1 MNHPKRQH
9 WVPEFYLR
17 YFATPETRNK
27 KIAKAWVF
35 SKHET
40 DGDECLKSVREVC
53 GMNYLYTPKDEMGEI
68 VWHLEDKLGDLETTM
83 GLIWPNLANGFV
95 DINDPVLR
103 KGLSLFV
110 AIMHLRNPECRQSIE
125 RLHQQL
131 VEFFETVPVR
141 PDGSPAVNSLEVAG
155 VTCELE
161 AHGWRE
167 YQAWGKNDHDRFFAH
182 VVESASIDLAT
193 LLMKKR
199 WSIVFSEP
207 DIFIT
212 SDRPVVLQHQSRET
226 FGFGTQNSI
235 VTFPLSPRRML
246 MMDDFHAEPAGQY
259 YPLKPS
265 NAGAFNYNI
274 WSNSSRFMVTGRAV
288 PNVLSEILASAR

>member
-1 MNHPKRQH
+1 MNRPKRQH

-17 YFATPETRNK
+17 YFATAETRNK

-35 SKHET
+35 SKHEI
-40 DGDECLKSVREVC
+40 DGEECLKSVREIC

-68 VWHLEDKLGDLETTM
+68 VWHLEDKLGDLETTL
-83 GLIWPNLANGFV
+83 GLFWLDLANGFV

-110 AIMHLRNPECRQSIE
+110 AVMHLRNPECRQLIE

-131 VEFFETVPVR
+131 VEFFGTVPMR

-161 AHGWRE
+161 AHGWHE

-182 VVESASIDLAT
+182 VVESAAIDLAT

-199 WSIVFSEP
+199 WSIVFSES

-212 SDRPVVLQHQSRET
+212 SDRPVVLQHQSRKT

-246 MMDDFHAEPAGQY
+246 MMDDLHAEPAGQY
-259 YPLKPS
+259 YPLKPL

-288 PNVLSEILASAR
+288 PNVLSEILASAP

>member
-1 MNHPKRQH
+1 
-9 WVPEFYLR
+9 
-17 YFATPETRNK
+17 
-27 KIAKAWVF
+27 
-35 SKHET
+35 
-40 DGDECLKSVREVC
+40 
-53 GMNYLYTPKDEMGEI
+53 MNYLYTPKDEMGEI
-68 VWHLEDKLGDLETTM
+68 VWHLENKLRDLEATM

-110 AIMHLRNPECRQSIE
+110 AVMHLRNPECRQSIE

-131 VEFFETVPVR
+131 VAFFEAVPVR
-141 PDGSPAVNSLEVAG
+141 PDGSPAITSLEIAG

-161 AHGWRE
+161 THGWRE
-167 YQAWGKNDHDRFFAH
+167 YQAWGKNDHDRFFAY
-182 VVESASIDLAT
+182 VVESEAIDLAA

-199 WSIVFSEP
+199 WSIVFSEH

-212 SDRPVVLQHQSRET
+212 SDSPVVLQHQSREI
-226 FGFGTQNSI
+226 FGFGTENSI

-246 MMDDFHAEPAGQY
+246 VMDDFHAEPAGQY
-259 YPLKPS
+259 YPLEPS

-274 WSNSSRFMVTGRAV
+274 WSKGSRFMVTGRAV
-288 PNVLSEILASAR
+288 PDVLSEMMASAV

>member
-1 MNHPKRQH
+1 MNRPKRQH

-35 SKHET
+35 SKHAT
-40 DGDECLKSVREVC
+40 DGDECLKSVREIC
-53 GMNYLYTPKDEMGEI
+53 GMNYLYTPKDGTGEI
-68 VWHLEDKLGDLETTM
+68 VWHLENKLRDLETTM

-110 AIMHLRNPECRQSIE
+110 AVMHLRNPECRQSIE
-125 RLHQQL
+125 KLHQQL

-155 VTCELE
+155 VTYELV

-167 YQAWGKNDHDRFFAH
+167 YRAWGKNDHDRFFAH
-182 VVESASIDLAT
+182 VVESEAIDLAT

-246 MMDDFHAEPAGQY
+246 MMDDLHAEPAGQY

-274 WSNSSRFMVTGRAV
+274 WSKGSRFMVTGRAV
-288 PNVLSEILASAR
+288 HDVLSEILASAR